1 VLSLNGHPY
10 LLPQVL
16 KSGGLLMIICGI
28 EMSGSVA
35 ILALINGTKS
45 NFSHLDV
52 KPRKLKLANDADP
65 NEVRAFRDSLFA
77 FFRENSV
84 TVIAIKKRGK
94 KGNYAGGPIGFKLEG
109 IAQLYEDCPVKLVA
123 PQTISAALRK
133 HTPSVPESLRKY
145 QHIAFQTAFSV
156 LK

>member
-1 VLSLNGHPY
+1 
-10 LLPQVL
+10 
-16 KSGGLLMIICGI
+16 MTICGI
-28 EMSGSVA
+28 EMSGSEA
-35 ILALINGTKS
+35 ILALVDGTKS
-45 NFSHLDV
+45 SFSHLELE
-52 KPRKLKLANDADP
+52 PRKIKLTNDADP
-65 NEVRAFRDSLFA
+65 NEVQAFRDSLFA

-84 TVIAIKKRGK
+84 VLVAIKKRGK
-94 KGNYAGGPIGFKLEG
+94 KGDYAGGPIGFKLEG

-145 QHIAFQTAFSV
+145 QHTAFQTAFSV